1 MLTNI
6 YTSQNIAKLKTVTGD
21 WFKEV
26 QTNPLD
32 SINLD
37 AEISSPHV
45 DLDEDI
51 TLTETVPL
59 NSESITI
66 PEGNTSLDHS
76 EGKLVTSVTLEH

>member
-1 MLTNI
+1 MLTKI

-76 EGKLVTSVTLEH
+76 EGKLVTSVTLEF

>member
-1 MLTNI
+1 MLTKT

-76 EGKLVTSVTLEH
+76 EGKLVTSVTLEF

>member
-1 MLTNI
+1 MLTKI